1 LESNL
6 FVIGAPRSGTTLLTR
21 VLAAHSAILGRPEP
35 HLITPLAHLGY
46 YASVEKAPYDPI
58 NVRQAIGEFVRDL
71 PRGEDD
77 YLDAL
82 RAYTNTLYTRM
93 LAPSGKRIFLDK
105 TPAYA
110 LVLDFLT
117 RLYPDAYY
125 IVLTR
130 NPMAIWSSYVKSFFD
145 GDFEVAHAHNPLLER
160 YLPAMGRF
168 LRDRPVE
175 RIHQLRYEDFVE
187 APDQHVQA
195 ICSFLEIPF
204 EADIL
209 NYAAHSYEFKGLG
222 DPLNVD
228 RQQRPVNSSVAKWT
242 SEMAEREGF
251 VNQARQILEHLL
263 DEDLEIW
270 GYSRESIRS
279 ALDGANAPTRQR
291 KLHLP
296 NRYLLERKILI
307 HLRRN
312 IHQNALGKI
321 VRKIRFMCDVLLR

>member
-1 LESNL
+1 
-6 FVIGAPRSGTTLLTR
+6 LTR

-58 NVRQAIGEFVRDL
+58 NVRQAVREFVRDL
-71 PRGEDD
+71 PRGEAD

-82 RAYTNTLYTRM
+82 RAYTDTLYTRM

-117 RLYPDAYY
+117 KLYPDAYY

-168 LRDRPVE
+168 LRDRPVA

-187 APDQHVQA
+187 APEQHIQA
-195 ICSFLEIPF
+195 ICGFLEIPF
-204 EADIL
+204 EHEIL
-209 NYAAHSYEFKGLG
+209 NYAAHDYEFKGLG

-242 SEMAEREGF
+242 SEMAERDGF
-251 VNQARQILEHLL
+251 VAQARQILEHLL
-263 DEDLEIW
+263 DEDLEIT
-270 GYSRESIRS
+270 GYSREAIQT
-279 ALDGANAPTRQR
+279 ALDGATAPPRQR
-291 KLHLP
+291 KFRLP
-296 NRYLLERKILI
+296 NRYLLERKLLV

-312 IHQNALGKI
+312 IHQNTLGKI
-321 VRKIRFMCDVLLR
+321 IRKIQFVCDVLLR